1 MPWGC
6 SSLGRALEWHSRG
19 KGFDPPHLHHS
30 IRTSCV
36 AWFGFFLYICKNQ
49 GVRCLKADAF
59 FILKAF
65 AIAKYPAAVCGV
77 MRVTHT
83 RKACMAGISVSDR
96 SKDRM
101 AFHCGHR

>member
-1 MPWGC
+1 MGERLNGIQEVRGSIPLISTTVSEPAAW
-6 SSLGRALEWHSRG
+6 LGS
-19 KGFDPPHLHHS
+19 D
-30 IRTSCV
+30 
-36 AWFGFFLYICKNQ
+36 FLYICKNQ

-101 AFHCGHR
+101 AFHCGYR